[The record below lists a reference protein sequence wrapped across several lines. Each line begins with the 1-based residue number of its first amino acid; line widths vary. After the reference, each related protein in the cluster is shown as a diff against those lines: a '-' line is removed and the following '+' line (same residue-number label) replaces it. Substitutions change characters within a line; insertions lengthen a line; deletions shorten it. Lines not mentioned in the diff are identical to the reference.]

1 MLKLNF
7 VEFAV
12 KQGKEQENSQSS
24 ASLKHGRGF
33 FVNLAFDYQM
43 GLELLKMEGQ
53 VLAAAD
59 QILFL
64 VSSGMRL
71 GIQPSQYFESQGK
84 AA

>member
-1 MLKLNF
+1 

-12 KQGKEQENSQSS
+12 KQGKEQENSQTS
-24 ASLKHGRGF
+24 ASSKHGRGF

-43 GLELLKMEGQ
+43 ELELLMMEGQ
-53 VLAAAD
+53 VLAAVD
-59 QILFL
+59 RILFL
-64 VSSGMRL
+64 VSPGMRL

>member
-1 MLKLNF
+1 MNF

-12 KQGKEQENSQSS
+12 KQGKEKENSQTS

-33 FVNLAFDYQM
+33 FVIRAFGFQM
-43 GLELLKMEGQ
+43 ELELLMMEGQ

-64 VSSGMRL
+64 VASGMC
-71 GIQPSQYFESQGK
+71 
-84 AA
+84 

>member
-1 MLKLNF
+1 M
-7 VEFAV
+7 
-12 KQGKEQENSQSS
+12 
-24 ASLKHGRGF
+24 
-33 FVNLAFDYQM
+33 NLAFDYQM
-43 GLELLKMEGQ
+43 ELELLMMEGQ

>member
-1 MLKLNF
+1 MLKMSF

-12 KQGKEQENSQSS
+12 TQGKETENPQTS

-33 FVNLAFDYQM
+33 FVNLTFDYQM
-43 GLELLKMEGQ
+43 ESELLMMQGQ
-53 VLAAAD
+53 VLSAANRL
-59 QILFL
+59 LFL